1 MLLHLGACYTGAGV
15 PVPPDFPG
23 ALSPLMPKVLEDES
37 LAASTPDEADAMLV
51 KLREAG
57 VYAVK
62 AQLSPERVARI
73 AAVQAR
79 VCSVCG
85 HPRRAG
91 TCSKCP
97 TCCLADPSQWG
108 SCKCWNHKNRRP
120 YPWGALG

>member
-1 MLLHLGACYTGAGV
+1 MPLCVPAALG
-15 PVPPDFPG
+15 
-23 ALSPLMPKVLEDES
+23 SMPKVLEDES
-37 LAASTPDEADAMLV
+37 LAASTLDEADAMLV

-62 AQLSPERVARI
+62 AQLSPERAASI

-85 HPRRAG
+85 HPRRAD

-97 TCCLADPSQWG
+97 TCCMADPSQWG
-108 SCKCWNHKNRRP
+108 SCKCDPHRRLRP
-120 YPWGALG
+120 KP